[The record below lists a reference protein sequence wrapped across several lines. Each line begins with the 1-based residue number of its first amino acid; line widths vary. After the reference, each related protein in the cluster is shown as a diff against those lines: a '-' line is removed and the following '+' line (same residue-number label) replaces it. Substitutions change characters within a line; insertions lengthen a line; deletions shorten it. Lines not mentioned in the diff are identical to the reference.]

1 MSIDRETIDRLLA
14 EQDVENKKTLQQL
27 KKYFGT
33 EMDKCI
39 DPDNTLDDA
48 IAVLYFFKEKLEKE
62 QPQAKGEISTMRE
75 AIDMLE
81 AYQL

>member
-14 EQDVENKKTLQQL
+14 EQDGKQKTLQQL

-39 DPDNTLDDA
+39 VQTIGRCHCGSIFL
-48 IAVLYFFKEKLEKE
+48 
-62 QPQAKGEISTMRE
+62 
-75 AIDMLE
+75 
-81 AYQL
+81 